1 MRLLARRRAPFPF
14 NAPARIGI
22 DARGWSGDCEF
33 GDCGFGE
40 KR

>member
-14 NAPARIGI
+14 NAPARIG
-22 DARGWSGDCEF
+22 DDSRGRFGDCGF